1 MRRIHLLVAALA
13 FGLAPALAAACEN
26 VAGDVPR
33 GLAERVA
40 LAPQNLGCDP
50 VDRSCR
56 WSFDLG
62 DDVSRALFDALVKM
76 MRDCPNLEG
85 AVRDSGVN
93 HPDFYDAWIIQ
104 LGDQGFTV
112 SIKDKSAL
120 RQTFVVLRIMSETG
134 LN

>member
-1 MRRIHLLVAALA
+1 MVAVLAL
-13 FGLAPALAAACEN
+13 GLTPALAAACED
-26 VAGDVPR
+26 VDGDVPR

-40 LAPQNLGCDP
+40 LAPQNLSCDSA
-50 VDRSCR
+50 DRSCR

-62 DDVSRALFDALVKM
+62 DNVSRALYDALVKTL
-76 MRDCPNLEG
+76 RDCPNLEG

-93 HPDFYDAWIIQ
+93 HPDFYDAWAIQ
-104 LGDQGFTV
+104 LGDRGFTV

-120 RQTFVVLRIMSETG
+120 QQTFVVLRIMSETR